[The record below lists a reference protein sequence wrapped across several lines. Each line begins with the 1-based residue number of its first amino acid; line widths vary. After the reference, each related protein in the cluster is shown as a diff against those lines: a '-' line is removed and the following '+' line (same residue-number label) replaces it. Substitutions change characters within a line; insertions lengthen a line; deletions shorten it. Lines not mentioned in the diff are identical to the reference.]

1 MAWRRANGIE
11 RRRYSIVL
19 IGVSVVIVCSV
30 IGALV
35 PAVSEQRVDGPEAL
49 DAVALLALASA
60 IAIAVVRYRLYNLR
74 VVISR
79 TVLVVLVG
87 VLLSAVYLAVLVVL
101 ARLLD
106 ESTGLSVPGV
116 AAAGAVVVATA
127 PVVSWATTTTRRWFG
142 RATDPTTVAA
152 RFSDRRSVD
161 GDADSVVERLAAT
174 VRDELRL
181 GSVEIT
187 VVGTEPVVAGDACG
201 PAWSMPLDYQGRD
214 VGTVVVTGRPG
225 ERIAEADRRT
235 LEQLGHYLAVTAEA
249 IRVGE
254 DLRDAQQALQD
265 AYLEERRRVRLD
277 LHDGIGPTLASIRL
291 RLLSLKRRLPA
302 EPSVDDLIDQT
313 ADAIREVRRIVDGL
327 QPSILEDLGL
337 VPALQILV
345 ADTRQAS
352 GIDVTISTD
361 ADLSDLPAHIST
373 TSYRVVAEGLANVV
387 RHSKSSVCTIQ
398 LTRLADQLDIAI
410 RDNGCGFDPTI
421 PDGDGSALD
430 RQPSERGGWRRLD
443 QQYRG
448 RRDDDRREVAG
459 MKASPLRV
467 VIADDHP
474 VFRDGLAHLIGDLDG
489 IDVVAVAANG
499 HEVVELA
506 ERVAPDV
513 IIMDLRMPEL
523 DGIEATRRITAADPS
538 IGVVVLTMFEE
549 DELLLAAVRAGAR
562 GYLLKDADE
571 DEIATVLRGV
581 ARGEAIFGPGLAGR
595 ILDHLG
601 AIPASAAGGGASV
614 PPAHEP

>member
-1 MAWRRANGIE
+1 M
-11 RRRYSIVL
+11 
-19 IGVSVVIVCSV
+19 
-30 IGALV
+30 
-35 PAVSEQRVDGPEAL
+35 
-49 DAVALLALASA
+49 
-60 IAIAVVRYRLYNLR
+60 
-74 VVISR
+74 
-79 TVLVVLVG
+79 
-87 VLLSAVYLAVLVVL
+87 LVVL

-187 VVGTEPVVAGDACG
+187 VIGTEPVVAGDAGG

-291 RLLSLKRRLPA
+291 RLLSLMRRLPG

-352 GIDVTISTD
+352 G
-361 ADLSDLPAHIST
+361 H
-373 TSYRVVAEGLANVV
+373 
-387 RHSKSSVCTIQ
+387 
-398 LTRLADQLDIAI
+398 
-410 RDNGCGFDPTI
+410 
-421 PDGDGSALD
+421 
-430 RQPSERGGWRRLD
+430 
-443 QQYRG
+443 
-448 RRDDDRREVAG
+448 RRDDQHRRR
-459 MKASPLRV
+459 PLR
-467 VIADDHP
+467 P
-474 VFRDGLAHLIGDLDG
+474 PGAHLHDQLPRRRR
-489 IDVVAVAANG
+489 
-499 HEVVELA
+499 
-506 ERVAPDV
+506 RV
-513 IIMDLRMPEL
+513 
-523 DGIEATRRITAADPS
+523 GQRR
-538 IGVVVLTMFEE
+538 
-549 DELLLAAVRAGAR
+549 
-562 GYLLKDADE
+562 
-571 DEIATVLRGV
+571 
-581 ARGEAIFGPGLAGR
+581 
-595 ILDHLG
+595 
-601 AIPASAAGGGASV
+601 AS
-614 PPAHEP
+614 